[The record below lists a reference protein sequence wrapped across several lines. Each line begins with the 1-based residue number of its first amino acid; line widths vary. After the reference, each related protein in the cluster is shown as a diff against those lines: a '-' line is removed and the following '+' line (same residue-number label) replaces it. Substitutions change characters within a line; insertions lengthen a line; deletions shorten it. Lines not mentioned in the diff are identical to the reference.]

1 MSNADMQTLCNYAR
15 QFTGLTD
22 EKVQI
27 LHQLYGDI
35 QPHLNGVTD
44 AFYARLSEIP
54 KASAFLDGR
63 TAQLKPIHVAW
74 LNELFTSNF
83 DAEYT
88 QRIYKVGYVHV
99 KVKLPVEFMSGAMSL
114 ILGELTPLILANYNG
129 QTEMQAKALDALN
142 AAIAFSSLVM
152 QESYQSSSLAEE
164 LERFLIIT
172 GMSRL
177 LFDNLAKAYRK
188 KAA

>member
-1 MSNADMQTLCNYAR
+1 M
-15 QFTGLTD
+15 
-22 EKVQI
+22 
-27 LHQLYGDI
+27 
-35 QPHLNGVTD
+35 
-44 AFYARLSEIP
+44 
-54 KASAFLDGR
+54 
-63 TAQLKPIHVAW
+63 
-74 LNELFTSNF
+74 
-83 DAEYT
+83 
-88 QRIYKVGYVHV
+88 GYVHV

-114 ILGELTPLILANYNG
+114 ILGELTPIILANYAG

>member
-1 MSNADMQTLCNYAR
+1 MSNADMQTLCDYAR
-15 QFTGLTD
+15 QFSGLTD
-22 EKVQI
+22 EKIRI

-35 QPHLNGVTD
+35 QPHLATVTD
-44 AFYARLSEIP
+44 AFYTRLTTIP
-54 KASAFLDGR
+54 KANAFLEGR

-83 DAEYT
+83 DVDYT

-99 KVKLPVEFMSGAMSL
+99 KVKLPVEFMSGAMS
-114 ILGELTPLILANYNG
+114 IIQGELTPIILANYAG
-129 QTEMQAKALDALN
+129 QTELQAQALN
-142 AAIAFSSLVM
+142 AVNAAIGFSSLVM

-164 LERFLIIT
+164 LERFLFIT
-172 GMSRL
+172 GMSRM